1 MDDNSNSLVFESE
14 LELGGELILEASSL
28 LALED
33 EEDEELL
40 LDQNRCIGPFLEL
53 FLSLFLILEL
63 QLADMESSLMLSAL
77 DCEEDEALV
86 EDKD

>member
-40 LDQNRCIGPFLEL
+40 LDQNRCIGPFLKL